1 MFREKALDY
10 MLFLVKNQL
19 FNDGNKR
26 IAMMIANKV
35 LITHG
40 CGILSVDQ
48 GYLEHFFTLLVDYYE
63 EESQRE
69 ILKRFLYDKCLDGYK
84 KGLSHEE

>member
-1 MFREKALDY
+1 MDY

-19 FNDGNKR
+19 FYDGNKR

-48 GYLEHFFTLLVDYYE
+48 EHLEQFFTLLVSYYE
-63 EESQRE
+63 DESKRE
-69 ILKRFLYDKCLDGYK
+69 NLKGFLYDECLDGYK
-84 KGLSHEE
+84 KGMSHAE